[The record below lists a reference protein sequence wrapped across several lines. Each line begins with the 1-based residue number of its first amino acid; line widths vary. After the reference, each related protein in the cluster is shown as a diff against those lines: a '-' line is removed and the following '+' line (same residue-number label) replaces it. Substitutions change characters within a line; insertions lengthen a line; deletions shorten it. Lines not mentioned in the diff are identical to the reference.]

1 MLSLPAAK
9 SDFIGLQG
17 KVHLSTGG
25 EPPLLK
31 AHHSA
36 FTRFAANKGNGME
49 GYRSHWAMVDE
60 VRAGIAGMTGLSA
73 QDIALTGNAS
83 EAIEKVVSSFDWK
96 PGDNVVTPALD
107 YASGRFALG
116 QLQAKG
122 VSLRL
127 VTSERWHID
136 TDKLLSACDDNTRLV
151 YISQV
156 NALTGQHL
164 NIDAISSALRHA
176 PTALMVDVSHAIGV
190 VPVRGDLCDFLVSC
204 CYKFLLGIH
213 DGILGWNRKRW
224 PEFVPAGVG
233 WHAATSNAGGFAI
246 KADAQRAE
254 YGNVG
259 HLGAYVLKSSIDYL
273 NGFGIDA
280 IADHVLPLSRRLV
293 DGMKAAG
300 LDVMTPDDSGQRAAN
315 AAFHHPDTEKFVRK
329 AQKDGV
335 LVWGDNDRIRA
346 SAHLFTTEADVDRFL
361 DRLPHYLA

>member
-1 MLSLPAAK
+1 MPSLPAAK
-9 SDFIGLQG
+9 NDFIGLQG
-17 KVHLSTGG
+17 KIHLSTGG

-31 AHHSA
+31 AHQSA
-36 FTRFAANKGNGME
+36 FAHFAENKGNGME
-49 GYRSHWAMVDE
+49 GYRSHWVMVDE
-60 VRAGIAGMTGLSA
+60 VRAGLAAMTRLA
-73 QDIALTGNAS
+73 PHDIALTGNAS
-83 EAIEKVVSSFDWK
+83 EAIDKVVSSFDWK
-96 PGDNVVTPALD
+96 PGDNVVAPALD

-127 VTSERWHID
+127 VPSERWHID
-136 TDKLLSACDDNTRLV
+136 TDALLAACDDDTRLV

-164 NIDAISSALRHA
+164 DVDAISSALRHA

-213 DGILGWNRKRW
+213 EGILGWNRKRW

-233 WHAATSNAGGFAI
+233 WHAAMSNPEGFAI
-246 KADAQRAE
+246 KTDAQRAE

-259 HLGAYVLKSSIDYL
+259 HLGAYILKESIDYL
-273 NGFGIDA
+273 NGYGIEA
-280 IADHVLPLSRRLV
+280 IADHVLPLSQRLV
-293 DGMKAAG
+293 DGMTAAG
-300 LDVMTPDDSGQRAAN
+300 LNVMTPADPRQRAAN
-315 AAFHHPDTEKFVRK
+315 AAFHYPDTESFVRK
-329 AQKDGV
+329 AQQDGV
-335 LVWGDNDRIRA
+335 LVWGDNDRIRV

-361 DRLPHYLA
+361 DRLPNYLV